1 MSDTTADRQAAK
13 GATKV
18 SSTTADRRK
27 QRGPT
32 GDSTRIP
39 EWATER
45 WQHRVEAEAR
55 KRLKRDLHGVGATHR

>member
-1 MSDTTADRQAAK
+1 MPDTTTHRPASQ

-27 QRGPT
+27 QRGPP

-55 KRLKRDLHGVGATHR
+55 NRLKHDLHGVGATHR